1 MFDSIANAVSGSAWT
16 HLLIVVVC
24 AGDALF
30 PVLPRETIVVAA
42 AVLAAND
49 HLSIAL
55 VVFAA
60 ASGALLGDNAA

>member
-16 HLLIVVVC
+16 YLLIVVVC

-30 PVLPRETIVVAA
+30 PVLPSETIVVAA